1 MVEIIQERRAA
12 SAADT
17 LKQDDPF
24 VVFLIGMRVNKPW
37 KVHRWLPVASA
48 MARMIKELQQT
59 PDSDLLNVESWFG
72 RTTMMVQYWRS
83 FEALE
88 RYAKDPDLTH
98 RPAWAAFNKKIH
110 SNGDVGI
117 WHETYLIEKHHYESV
132 YNNMPLFGLAR
143 ATSSVPATG
152 KRANAADRLKVAA

>member
-1 MVEIIQERRAA
+1 MTQIIQERRAA
-12 SAADT
+12 AAEES
-17 LKQDDPF
+17 LKQEEPF
-24 VVFLIGMRVNKPW
+24 VVFLIGMRVNKLW

-48 MARMIKELQQT
+48 MGRMIRELQQT
-59 PDSDLLNVESWFG
+59 PNSDLLNVESWFG

-88 RYAKDPDLTH
+88 RYAKAQDLEH
-98 RPAWAAFNKKIH
+98 RPAWAEFNRKIG

-117 WHETYLIEKHHYESV
+117 WHETYLVEPGHYETV
-132 YNNMPLFGLAR
+132 YNNMPMFGLAK

-152 KRANAADRLKVAA
+152 RRSSAADRLKAAA